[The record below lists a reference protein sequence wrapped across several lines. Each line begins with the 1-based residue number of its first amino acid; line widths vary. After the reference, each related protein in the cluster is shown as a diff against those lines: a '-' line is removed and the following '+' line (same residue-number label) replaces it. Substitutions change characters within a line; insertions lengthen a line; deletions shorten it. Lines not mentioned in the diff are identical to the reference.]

1 MSFWN
6 EKFGETTLS
15 VKGGVTTLTKNDEL
29 VATTDNF
36 PLKKGIIEK
45 ALELVEKIPLGVIKE
60 EPLETGDDKE
70 KEGSSKTSETVS
82 ETTSEKNVVAED
94 SSSNTT
100 DNDKTASNPQ
110 EVPATPSTETVT
122 PVEVL
127 IPETKEAEA
136 NKDSEKASNRTKIPT
151 ATEVVI
157 EAKVG

>member
-6 EKFGETTLS
+6 EKFGESTLS

-60 EPLETGDDKE
+60 KPLEVGDDKE
-70 KEGSSKTSETVS
+70 KESNSKTSETVS
-82 ETTSEKNVVAED
+82 ETTPEKNVVAED
-94 SSSNTT
+94 SSPNTI

-110 EVPATPSTETVT
+110 EVPADPTTETVT
-122 PVEVL
+122 PVEVSV
-127 IPETKEAEA
+127 PETKEAEA
-136 NKDSEKASNRTKIPT
+136 NKDSEKASNRTKVPT
-151 ATEVVI
+151 VAEVVI

>member
-15 VKGGVTTLTKNDEL
+15 VKGGVTALTKNN
-29 VATTDNF
+29 VVIATTDNF

-60 EPLETGDDKE
+60 KPLEAAGDKE
-70 KEGSSKTSETVS
+70 KESSSKTSETVS
-82 ETTSEKNVVAED
+82 ETTPEKNVVAED
-94 SSSNTT
+94 SSPNTT

-110 EVPATPSTETVT
+110 EAPAVPSTETVT

-127 IPETKEAEA
+127 IPVTKEAEA
-136 NKDSEKASNRTKIPT
+136 NKDSEKASNRTKVPT
-151 ATEVVI
+151 VAEVVI
-157 EAKVG
+157 ETKVG

>member
-15 VKGGVTTLTKNDEL
+15 VKGGVTALTKNN
-29 VATTDNF
+29 VVIATTDNF

-60 EPLETGDDKE
+60 KPLEAAGDEE
-70 KEGSSKTSETVS
+70 KESSSKTSET
-82 ETTSEKNVVAED
+82 TPEKNVVAED
-94 SSSNTT
+94 SSPNTT

-110 EVPATPSTETVT
+110 EIPAVPSTETVT

-127 IPETKEAEA
+127 IPVTKEAEA
-136 NKDSEKASNRTKIPT
+136 IKDSEKASSRTKVPT
-151 ATEVVI
+151 VAEVVI
-157 EAKVG
+157 ETKVG

>member
-15 VKGGVTTLTKNDEL
+15 VKGGVTALTKNN
-29 VATTDNF
+29 VVIATTDNF

-60 EPLETGDDKE
+60 KPLEVAGDEE
-70 KEGSSKTSETVS
+70 KESSSKTSET
-82 ETTSEKNVVAED
+82 TPEKNGVAED
-94 SSSNTT
+94 SSPNNT

-110 EVPATPSTETVT
+110 ETPAVPSTETVT

-127 IPETKEAEA
+127 IPVTKEAEA
-136 NKDSEKASNRTKIPT
+136 NKDSEKASNRTKVPT
-151 ATEVVI
+151 VAEVVI
-157 EAKVG
+157 ETKVG